1 MAFLATGTTVYAA
14 SAECDPDAQRVL
26 RHAFPHHILF
36 EDVAQV
42 KASSFQLLLRKRNV
56 VAVFIGAGPPC
67 QPNSSL
73 NVGGMGAKD
82 PRAQLATHVVRV
94 RAEFRRLP
102 EMNDIP
108 VVTVVETSPPW
119 TWRPG
124 GTTRIFLE

>member
-14 SAECDPDAQRVL
+14 SAECPTEAQRVL

-42 KASSFQLLLRKRNV
+42 KASTSQLLLRKRKV

-73 NVGGMGAKD
+73 NLEGRGAKD
-82 PRAQLATHVVRV
+82 PRAQLATHVVRI

-102 EMNDIP
+102 EMKDIP
-108 VVTVVETSPPW
+108 IATV
-119 TWRPG
+119 
-124 GTTRIFLE
+124 LEM

>member
-1 MAFLATGTTVYAA
+1 MWRKGADLLQVDWAKAAPGTVLVIDLFAGYGGFLMAFLATGTTVYAA

-94 RAEFRRLP
+94 RA
-102 EMNDIP
+102 
-108 VVTVVETSPPW
+108 
-119 TWRPG
+119 
-124 GTTRIFLE
+124 